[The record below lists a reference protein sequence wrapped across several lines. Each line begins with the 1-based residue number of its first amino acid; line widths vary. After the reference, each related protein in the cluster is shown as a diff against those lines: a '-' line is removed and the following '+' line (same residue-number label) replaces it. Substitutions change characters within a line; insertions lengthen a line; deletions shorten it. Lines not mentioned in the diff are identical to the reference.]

1 MIFCFTLKDLYIKI
15 KLYKKGCKMLKKSS
29 LDIIASEFN
38 SEESKFMEQKCI
50 EFRDRIKEIVL
61 GDTKGDPEVEML
73 IDLSLHKLRKEIID
87 MKECDVKDNMLKIF
101 KVLNAVVKN
110 ELLV

>member
-1 MIFCFTLKDLYIKI
+1 
-15 KLYKKGCKMLKKSS
+15 MLKRSS

-38 SEESKFMEQKCI
+38 PEESKLMEQKCI
-50 EFRDRIKEIVL
+50 EFRDRIKDVVL
-61 GDTKGDPEVEML
+61 RDTKSDPEIEML

-87 MKECDVKDNMLKIF
+87 MEECDTRDRLLKIF
-101 KVLNAVVKN
+101 KVLNSVVKN

>member
-1 MIFCFTLKDLYIKI
+1 
-15 KLYKKGCKMLKKSS
+15 MLKRSS

-38 SEESKFMEQKCI
+38 PEESKLIEQKCI
-50 EFRDRIKEIVL
+50 EFRDRIKDVVL
-61 GDTKGDPEVEML
+61 GDTKSDPEIEML

-87 MKECDVKDNMLKIF
+87 MEECDTRDRLLKIF
-101 KVLNAVVKN
+101 KVLNSVVKN

>member
-1 MIFCFTLKDLYIKI
+1 MLKLNYIK
-15 KLYKKGCKMLKKSS
+15 KGYEMLKRSS

-38 SEESKFMEQKCI
+38 PEESKFMEQKCI
-50 EFRDRIKEIVL
+50 EFRDRIKDVVL
-61 GDTKGDPEVEML
+61 GDTKSDPEVEML
-73 IDLSLHKLRKEIID
+73 IDLSLHELRKEIID
-87 MKECDVKDNMLKIF
+87 MKECDIKDNMLKIF

>member
-1 MIFCFTLKDLYIKI
+1 
-15 KLYKKGCKMLKKSS
+15 MLKRSS

-38 SEESKFMEQKCI
+38 PEESKLMEQKCI
-50 EFRDRIKEIVL
+50 EFRDRIKDVVL
-61 GDTKGDPEVEML
+61 GYTKSDPEVEML

-87 MKECDVKDNMLKIF
+87 MEECDTRDRLLKIF
-101 KVLNAVVKN
+101 KVLNSVVKN

>member
-1 MIFCFTLKDLYIKI
+1 
-15 KLYKKGCKMLKKSS
+15 MLKKSS

-38 SEESKFMEQKCI
+38 PEESKFMEQKCI
-50 EFRDRIKEIVL
+50 EFCDRIKDVVL

-87 MKECDVKDNMLKIF
+87 MKECDTKDNMLKIF
-101 KVLNAVVKN
+101 KVLNNVVKN

>member
-1 MIFCFTLKDLYIKI
+1 
-15 KLYKKGCKMLKKSS
+15 
-29 LDIIASEFN
+29 
-38 SEESKFMEQKCI
+38 MEQKCI
-50 EFRDRIKEIVL
+50 EFRDRIKEVVL

-73 IDLSLHKLRKEIID
+73 IDLSLHKLRKEIVD

>member
-1 MIFCFTLKDLYIKI
+1 
-15 KLYKKGCKMLKKSS
+15 MLKKSS

-38 SEESKFMEQKCI
+38 PEESKFMEQKCI
-50 EFRDRIKEIVL
+50 DFRDRIKEVVL

-73 IDLSLHKLRKEIID
+73 IDLSLHGLRKEIID
-87 MKECDVKDNMLKIF
+87 MEECDTRDRLFKIF
-101 KVLNAVVKN
+101 KVLNSVVKN

>member
-1 MIFCFTLKDLYIKI
+1 
-15 KLYKKGCKMLKKSS
+15 MLKRSS

-38 SEESKFMEQKCI
+38 PEESKLMEQKCI
-50 EFRDRIKEIVL
+50 EFRDRIKDVVL
-61 GDTKGDPEVEML
+61 GDTKSDPEIEML

-87 MKECDVKDNMLKIF
+87 MEECDTRDRLLKIF
-101 KVLNAVVKN
+101 KVLNSVVKN

>member
-1 MIFCFTLKDLYIKI
+1 
-15 KLYKKGCKMLKKSS
+15 MLKRSS

-38 SEESKFMEQKCI
+38 PEESKLMEQKCI
-50 EFRDRIKEIVL
+50 EFRDRIKDVAL
-61 GDTKGDPEVEML
+61 GDTKSDPEIEML

-87 MKECDVKDNMLKIF
+87 MEECDTRDRLLKIF
-101 KVLNAVVKN
+101 KVLNSVVKN